1 MSMRRVPGLAFAAL
15 VAAGAPAMA
24 QQGPQFISPF
34 GTVSFGQLYL
44 RGDVGGAFSA
54 GDSLRST
61 DPFAAD
67 SLLGPGAR
75 LRGGTGNSDIF
86 DVGIGAR
93 LLPYLRWDAT
103 MSYLPSMK
111 FSGSGNAAHMNTWLG
126 MVNGY
131 IDLNGLM
138 PGAFGAFQPYVDAG
152 IGGASN
158 TIDTLYTPLGGG
170 AISGNTRTSL
180 AVGLG
185 AGVGYPITPN
195 ATLDL
200 AYRFLDLGRA
210 ETGATDA
217 AGAIAPLKTN
227 LRENTVTLGMRYLF

>member
-1 MSMRRVPGLAFAAL
+1 MRRVSGFAVAAL
-15 VAAGAPAMA
+15 LATAAPAIA
-24 QQGPQFISPF
+24 QQGAQYSTPF
-34 GTVSFGQLYL
+34 GTYSFGQLYM

-54 GDSLRST
+54 GSSLRSA

-75 LRGGTGNSDIF
+75 LHGNTGNSDIF
-86 DVGIGAR
+86 DIGLGSR

-103 MSYLPSMK
+103 VSYLPSMK
-111 FSGSGNAAHMNTWLG
+111 FNGSGNAAHMNSWVG

-131 IDLNGLM
+131 VDFNGLM
-138 PGAFGAFQPYVDAG
+138 PGAFGPFQPYVDAG

-170 AISGNTRTSL
+170 AALSGNTRTSL
-180 AVGLG
+180 AFGLG

-195 ATLDL
+195 VTLDV
-200 AYRFLDLGRA
+200 AYRYLDLGEA
-210 ETGATDA
+210 ETSNSDA
-217 AGAIAPLKTN
+217 AGAVTPLKTDV
-227 LRENTVTLGMRYLF
+227 REHTVTLGMRYMF

>member
-1 MSMRRVPGLAFAAL
+1 MRCVPGFAVAAL
-15 VAAGAPAMA
+15 LATAAPAMA
-24 QQGPQFISPF
+24 QQGPQYITPF
-34 GTVSFGQLYL
+34 GMVSFGQFYL
-44 RGDVGGAFSA
+44 RGDAGAAFSA
-54 GDSLRST
+54 GSSLRST
-61 DPFAAD
+61 DPFAGD

-75 LRGGTGNSDIF
+75 LSGNTGTSGIF
-86 DVGIGAR
+86 DIGLGAR
-93 LLPYLRWDAT
+93 LTPVLRWDAT
-103 MSYLPSMK
+103 LSTLPSMK